1 MRTGSVKDFFG
12 RNLDEEKVIRIL
24 SIFLEKEK
32 KEANLHEWL
41 SLTSNALLM
50 NQFILILF

>member
-12 RNLDEEKVIRIL
+12 RNLVEEKVIRIL

-32 KEANLHEWL
+32 KETHLHEWL